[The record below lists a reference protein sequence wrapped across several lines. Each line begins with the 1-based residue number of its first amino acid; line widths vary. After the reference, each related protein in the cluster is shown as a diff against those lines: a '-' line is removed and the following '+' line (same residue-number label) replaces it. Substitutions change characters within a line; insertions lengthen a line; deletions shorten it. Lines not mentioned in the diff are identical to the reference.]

1 MKTKKDTE
9 DLENIIKSISDI
21 QDNLNRLIEEITE
34 LHVFGS
40 NQQKIEQ
47 ELNKIQQRVDENI
60 KKSKSLI
67 TSTKQKYL
75 KEQNLIPSDIEQEL
89 NSLELLSES
98 VQGAMDERNRE
109 FKRAK
114 TIRTEYLSGVDEI
127 QSWLQKTELKI
138 QDRTL
143 EPLHLKEILNKIN
156 QEIGGITDRLEAVKK
171 NGQVIIEKCRND
183 EEKILIQTTIEQLQQ
198 QLDQVKSWLDEKKQQ
213 VGDTLD
219 AWSRFMS
226 LYQIV
231 MTWVADKKSF
241 MEEPLHLTNL
251 QQTRQKLNDYSVI
264 NFIFF
269 SVCRRILIYFFYYRL
284 LLRVLNQLLKI

>member
-1 MKTKKDTE
+1 MKTKTDQK

-40 NQQKIEQ
+40 NQQKIEK
-47 ELNKIQQRVDENI
+47 ELNKIEKSVEENI
-60 KKSKSLI
+60 KKSKTLI

-143 EPLHLKEILNKIN
+143 EPLQLKEILNKIN
-156 QEIGGITDRLEAVKK
+156 QEIGGQTDRLEVVKR

-219 AWSRFMS
+219 AWSRFMN

-231 MTWVADKKSF
+231 MTWVADKKNF

-264 NFIFF
+264 NFLLFF
-269 SVCRRILIYFFYYRL
+269 FQCVG
-284 LLRVLNQLLKI
+284 

>member
-1 MKTKKDTE
+1 MKIKKDQE
-9 DLENIIKSISDI
+9 DLEKIIKSISDI
-21 QDNLNRLIEEITE
+21 QDNLNRLIEDITE

-47 ELNKIQQRVDENI
+47 ELNKITKRVEENI
-60 KKSKSLI
+60 KKSKTLI
-67 TSTKQKYL
+67 TTTKQKYI

-143 EPLHLKEILNKIN
+143 EPLQLKEILNKIN

-231 MTWVADKKSF
+231 MTWVADKKNF

-264 NFIFF
+264 NFLFLF
-269 SVCRRILIYFFYYRL
+269 CLMCGRT
-284 LLRVLNQLLKI
+284 

>member
-40 NQQKIEQ
+40 NQQKIEK
-47 ELNKIQQRVDENI
+47 ELNKIEKSVEENI
-60 KKSKSLI
+60 KKSKTLI
-67 TSTKQKYL
+67 TTTKQKYL

-143 EPLHLKEILNKIN
+143 EPLQLKEILNKIN
-156 QEIGGITDRLEAVKK
+156 QEIGSITDRLDAVKK
-171 NGQVIIEKCRND
+171 NGQVIIEKCRNE

-231 MTWVADKKSF
+231 MTWVADKKNF

-264 NFIFF
+264 K
-269 SVCRRILIYFFYYRL
+269 FFYFL
-284 LLRVLNQLLKI
+284 FFF

>member
-1 MKTKKDTE
+1 MQTQNLKIKKDQE

-47 ELNKIQQRVDENI
+47 ELNKITKRVEENI
-60 KKSKSLI
+60 KKSKTLI
-67 TSTKQKYL
+67 TTTKQKYI

-143 EPLHLKEILNKIN
+143 EPLQLKEILNKIN

-231 MTWVADKKSF
+231 MTWVADKKNF

-264 NFIFF
+264 NFLFLF
-269 SVCRRILIYFFYYRL
+269 CLMCGRT
-284 LLRVLNQLLKI
+284 

>member
-1 MKTKKDTE
+1 MKIKKDQE

-47 ELNKIQQRVDENI
+47 ELNKITKRVEENI
-60 KKSKSLI
+60 KKSKTLI
-67 TSTKQKYL
+67 TTTKQKYI

-143 EPLHLKEILNKIN
+143 EPLQLKEILNKIN

-231 MTWVADKKSF
+231 MTWVADKKNF

-264 NFIFF
+264 NFLFLF
-269 SVCRRILIYFFYYRL
+269 CLMCGRT
-284 LLRVLNQLLKI
+284 

>member
-1 MKTKKDTE
+1 MKIKKDTE

-47 ELNKIQQRVDENI
+47 ELNKITKKVEENI
-60 KKSKSLI
+60 KKSKTLI
-67 TSTKQKYL
+67 TTTKQKYL

-127 QSWLQKTELKI
+127 QSWLQKTELRI

-143 EPLHLKEILNKIN
+143 EPLQLKEILNKIN

-219 AWSRFMS
+219 AWSRFMN

-231 MTWVADKKSF
+231 MTWVADKKNF

-264 NFIFF
+264 KFLFL
-269 SVCRRILIYFFYYRL
+269 VCGRPQFFYMFFFF
-284 LLRVLNQLLKI
+284 ITDCC